1 MDFLEEYTP
10 KVATE
15 SRQRLT
21 VLYPSITS
29 RVAGKTT
36 GGGKRSLMCPQWVLT
51 EGSVRS
57 QVVQFS
63 MLRIHRTL
71 CSLSSYLEYRRVC
84 HQATAGESHLSSK
97 SVVPLRDKPSSTRVR
112 LDNLKYF
119 QYYFHLYSLKGVKS
133 FRLKV

>member
-1 MDFLEEYTP
+1 MPAVGPDRGVGQEPGRPVLDVENTP
-10 KVATE
+10 D
-15 SRQRLT
+15 T
-21 VLYPSITS
+21 VL
-29 RVAGKTT
+29 A
-36 GGGKRSLMCPQWVLT
+36 L
-51 EGSVRS
+51 
-57 QVVQFS
+57 VVPGV
-63 MLRIHRTL
+63 
-71 CSLSSYLEYRRVC
+71 SSYIC